1 MSKNSIGSRI
11 FKNQNILKIKPSD
24 LLNNLTDEDLVF
36 INESGKLE
44 DFCYALSLDLQPK
57 KNEKSTTYTT

>member
-1 MSKNSIGSRI
+1 
-11 FKNQNILKIKPSD
+11 LKIKPSD